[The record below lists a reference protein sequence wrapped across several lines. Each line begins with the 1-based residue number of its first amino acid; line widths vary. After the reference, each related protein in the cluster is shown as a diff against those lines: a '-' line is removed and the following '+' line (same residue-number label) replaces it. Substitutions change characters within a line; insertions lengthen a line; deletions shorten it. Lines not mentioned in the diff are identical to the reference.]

1 MPSNAQRRRAAKRKL
16 ERQLERRAERER
28 KRRRMTI
35 ALSAAGVV
43 AVVAAGFAL
52 WAIGGDDDDIASDA
66 SSSEASNSDTAAET
80 GYAMLPDGRADALP
94 ASVACEYPEDTSGTA
109 EPADL
114 PRTEGILTT
123 GEGNTD
129 VSVSVETNQGN
140 IGLVLHNDDS
150 PCTVN
155 SFLSLAA
162 QEYFDDTEC
171 HRLTTSPSLQ
181 VLQCGDPS
189 ATGAGGPGYR
199 FDNEFPTD
207 QYAEGDP
214 SAQEPMTYPRGTLA
228 MANAGPGTNGS
239 QFFLVYG
246 DSVLPPQYTVFGTID
261 ETGLATLD
269 SIAAAGVEGGAQ
281 DGAPALATTL
291 TSVRMD

>member
-1 MPSNAQRRRAAKRKL
+1 MPSNAQRRQAAKRKL

-28 KRRRMTI
+28 KRRRTTI
-35 ALSAAGVV
+35 ALSALGVIVVVGAGV
-43 AVVAAGFAL
+43 AL
-52 WAIGGDDDDIASDA
+52 WAVNRGDDTATEA
-66 SSSEASNSDTAAET
+66 ASN
-80 GYAMLPDGRADALP
+80 
-94 ASVACEYPEDTSGTA
+94 DTSGSEYAALPEGRSEPLPETVNCSY
-109 EPADL
+109 PADGREPSKPAQP
-114 PRTEGILTT
+114 PRTEGIRTT

-129 VSVSVETNQGN
+129 VSVSVETSQGN
-140 IGLVLHNDDS
+140 IGLILHNDDS

-155 SFLSLAA
+155 SFLSLAS
-162 QEYFDDTEC
+162 QNYFDDTPC

-189 ATGAGGPGYR
+189 GSGSGGPGYQ
-199 FDNEFPTD
+199 FANEFPTD
-207 QYAEGDP
+207 QFAADDP
-214 SAQEPMTYPRGTLA
+214 AAQEPMTYPRGTLA
-228 MANAGPGTNGS
+228 MANTGQPETNGS

-269 SIAAAGVEGGAQ
+269 TIAAAGVTGGAA
-281 DGAPALATTL
+281 DGTPALETTL

>member
-1 MPSNAQRRRAAKRKL
+1 MPSNAQRRQAAKRKL

-35 ALSAAGVV
+35 ALSALGVIVVVGAGV
-43 AVVAAGFAL
+43 AL
-52 WAIGGDDDDIASDA
+52 WAVNRGDDTATEA
-66 SSSEASNSDTAAET
+66 ASN
-80 GYAMLPDGRADALP
+80 
-94 ASVACEYPEDTSGTA
+94 DTSGSEYAALPEGRSEPLPETVNCSY
-109 EPADL
+109 PADGREPSKPAQP
-114 PRTEGILTT
+114 PRTEGIRTT

-129 VSVSVETNQGN
+129 VSVSVETSQGN
-140 IGLVLHNDDS
+140 IGLILHNDDS

-155 SFLSLAA
+155 SFLSLAS
-162 QEYFDDTEC
+162 QNYFDDTPC

-189 ATGAGGPGYR
+189 GSGSGGPGYQ
-199 FDNEFPTD
+199 FANEFPTD
-207 QYAEGDP
+207 QFAADDP
-214 SAQEPMTYPRGTLA
+214 AAQEPMTYPRGTLA
-228 MANAGPGTNGS
+228 MANTGQPETNGS

-269 SIAAAGVEGGAQ
+269 KIAAAGVAGGAA
-281 DGAPALATTL
+281 DGAPALETTL

>member
-1 MPSNAQRRRAAKRKL
+1 MPSNAQRRQAAKRKL
-16 ERQLERRAERER
+16 ERQLARRAERAR
-28 KRRRMTI
+28 KRRQRNI
-35 ALSAAGVV
+35 GLAALGVIVVVGAGV
-43 AVVAAGFAL
+43 AL
-52 WAIGGDDDDIASDA
+52 WAVNRGDDEGAT
-66 SSSEASNSDTAAET
+66 TAADGTEQT
-80 GYAMLPDGRADALP
+80 SEYAALP
-94 ASVACEYPEDTSGTA
+94 AGRA
-109 EPADL
+109 EPLPDSVNCAYPADGREPSRPVEP

-129 VSVSVETNQGN
+129 ISVSVETTQGN
-140 IGLVLHNDDS
+140 IGLVLHNADS

-155 SFLSLAA
+155 NFLSLAS
-162 QEYFDDTEC
+162 QGYFDNTDC

-181 VLQCGDPS
+181 VLQCGDP
-189 ATGAGGPGYR
+189 TGTGSGGPGYQ
-199 FDNEFPTD
+199 FANEFPTD
-207 QYAEGDP
+207 QFAADDP
-214 SAQEPMTYPRGTLA
+214 ASQEPMSYARGTVA

-269 SIAAAGVEGGAQ
+269 KIAADGVAGGGA
-281 DGAPALATTL
+281 DGAPALATKL

>member
-1 MPSNAQRRRAAKRKL
+1 VPSNAQRRQAAKRKL

-35 ALSAAGVV
+35 ALSALGVIVVVGAGV
-43 AVVAAGFAL
+43 AL
-52 WAIGGDDDDIASDA
+52 WAVNRGDDTATEA
-66 SSSEASNSDTAAET
+66 ASN
-80 GYAMLPDGRADALP
+80 
-94 ASVACEYPEDTSGTA
+94 DTSGSEMEYAALPEGRSEPLPETVSCSYPADGREPSKPA
-109 EPADL
+109 EP
-114 PRTEGILTT
+114 PRTEGIRTT

-129 VSVSVETNQGN
+129 ISVSVETSQGN
-140 IGLVLHNDDS
+140 IGLILHNDDS

-155 SFLSLAA
+155 SFLSLAS
-162 QEYFDDTEC
+162 QNFFDETAC

-189 ATGAGGPGYR
+189 GSGSGGPGYQ
-199 FDNEFPTD
+199 FANEFPTD
-207 QYAEGDP
+207 QFAADDP
-214 SAQEPMTYPRGTLA
+214 AAQEPMTYPRGTLA
-228 MANAGPGTNGS
+228 MANAGPDTNGS

-269 SIAAAGVEGGAQ
+269 KIAAAGVAGGAA
-281 DGAPALATTL
+281 DGAPALETTL

>member
-1 MPSNAQRRRAAKRKL
+1 MASNAQRRQAAKRKL

-28 KRRRMTI
+28 KRRRNTI
-35 ALSAAGVV
+35 ALSALGAVVVIGAGV
-43 AVVAAGFAL
+43 AL
-52 WAIGGDDDDIASDA
+52 WAVNSGDDDTATEASDLEV
-66 SSSEASNSDTAAET
+66 SETEFD
-80 GYAMLPDGRADALP
+80 YAALP
-94 ASVACEYPEDTSGTA
+94 AGRSEPLPETVSCSYPADGR
-109 EPADL
+109 EPAKPAQP
-114 PRTEGILTT
+114 PRTEGIVTS
-123 GEGNTD
+123 GENNTD
-129 VSVSVETNQGN
+129 ISVSVQTTQGN

-155 SFLSLAA
+155 SFLSLAS
-162 QEYFDDTEC
+162 QGYFDDTPC

-189 ATGAGGPGYR
+189 GTGTGGPGYQ
-199 FDNEFPTD
+199 FANEFPTD
-207 QYAEGDP
+207 QFSADDP
-214 SAQEPMTYPRGTLA
+214 AAQEPMTYPRGTLA

-246 DSVLPPQYTVFGTID
+246 DSVLPPQYTVFGTVD

-269 SIAAAGVEGGAQ
+269 AIAAAGVAGGAA
-281 DGAPALATTL
+281 DGAPAAETKL

>member
-1 MPSNAQRRRAAKRKL
+1 MPSNAQRRQAAKRKL

-35 ALSAAGVV
+35 ALSALGVIVVVGAGV
-43 AVVAAGFAL
+43 AL
-52 WAIGGDDDDIASDA
+52 WAVDRGDDTATEA
-66 SSSEASNSDTAAET
+66 ASN
-80 GYAMLPDGRADALP
+80 
-94 ASVACEYPEDTSGTA
+94 DTSGSETEYAALPEGRSEPLPETVNCSYPADGREPSKPA
-109 EPADL
+109 EP
-114 PRTEGILTT
+114 PRTEGIRTT

-129 VSVSVETNQGN
+129 ISVSVETSQGN
-140 IGLVLHNDDS
+140 IGLILHNDDS

-155 SFLSLAA
+155 SFLSLAS
-162 QEYFDDTEC
+162 QNFFDETAC

-189 ATGAGGPGYR
+189 GSGSGGPGYQ
-199 FDNEFPTD
+199 FANEFPTD
-207 QYAEGDP
+207 QFAADDP
-214 SAQEPMTYPRGTLA
+214 AAQEPMTYPRGTLA
-228 MANAGPGTNGS
+228 MANAGPDTNGS

-269 SIAAAGVEGGAQ
+269 KIAAAGVAGGAA
-281 DGAPALATTL
+281 DGAPALETTL

>member
-1 MPSNAQRRRAAKRKL
+1 MPSNAQRRQAAKRKL

-28 KRRRMTI
+28 RRRRTTI
-35 ALSAAGVV
+35 ALSALGVIVVLGAGV
-43 AVVAAGFAL
+43 AL
-52 WAIGGDDDDIASDA
+52 WAVNRGDDTA
-66 SSSEASNSDTAAET
+66 SEASGGEVTESES
-80 GYAMLPDGRADALP
+80 GSEYAALP
-94 ASVACEYPEDTSGTA
+94 AGRTEPLPETVNCA
-109 EPADL
+109 YPADGREPSKPAQP

-129 VSVSVETNQGN
+129 ISVSMETNQGN
-140 IGLVLHNDDS
+140 IGLILHNDDS

-155 SFLSLAA
+155 SFLSLAS
-162 QEYFDDTEC
+162 QNFYDGTTC

-189 ATGAGGPGYR
+189 GSGSGGPGYQ
-199 FDNEFPTD
+199 FANEFPTD
-207 QYAEGDP
+207 QFPTDDP
-214 SAQEPMTYPRGTLA
+214 AAQEPVVYPRGTLA
-228 MANAGPGTNGS
+228 MANAGPDTNGS

-269 SIAAAGVEGGAQ
+269 KIAAAGVEGGAA
-281 DGAPALATTL
+281 DGAPALETTI

>member
-1 MPSNAQRRRAAKRKL
+1 MPSNAQRRQAAKRKL

-35 ALSAAGVV
+35 ALSALAVIVVVGAGV
-43 AVVAAGFAL
+43 AL
-52 WAIGGDDDDIASDA
+52 WAVDRGDDTATEA
-66 SSSEASNSDTAAET
+66 ASN
-80 GYAMLPDGRADALP
+80 
-94 ASVACEYPEDTSGTA
+94 DTSGSEMEYAALPEGRSEPLPETVNCSYPADGREPSKPA
-109 EPADL
+109 EP
-114 PRTEGILTT
+114 PRTEGIRTT

-129 VSVSVETNQGN
+129 ISVSVETSQGN
-140 IGLVLHNDDS
+140 IGLILHNDDS

-155 SFLSLAA
+155 SFLSLAS
-162 QEYFDDTEC
+162 QNFFDETAC

-189 ATGAGGPGYR
+189 GSGSGGPGYQ
-199 FDNEFPTD
+199 FANEFPTD
-207 QYAEGDP
+207 QFAADDP
-214 SAQEPMTYPRGTLA
+214 AAQEPMTYPRGTLA
-228 MANAGPGTNGS
+228 MANAGPDTNGS

-269 SIAAAGVEGGAQ
+269 KIAAAGVAGGAA
-281 DGAPALATTL
+281 DGAPALETTL

>member
-1 MPSNAQRRRAAKRKL
+1 VPSNAQRRQAAKRKL

-35 ALSAAGVV
+35 ALSALGVIVVVGAGV
-43 AVVAAGFAL
+43 AL
-52 WAIGGDDDDIASDA
+52 WAVGRGDDTATEA
-66 SSSEASNSDTAAET
+66 ASN
-80 GYAMLPDGRADALP
+80 
-94 ASVACEYPEDTSGTA
+94 DTSGSETEYAALPEGRSEPLPETVNCSYPADGREPSKPA
-109 EPADL
+109 EP
-114 PRTEGILTT
+114 PRTEGIRTT

-129 VSVSVETNQGN
+129 ISVSVETSQGN
-140 IGLVLHNDDS
+140 IGLILHNDDS

-155 SFLSLAA
+155 SFLSLAS
-162 QEYFDDTEC
+162 QNFFDETAC

-189 ATGAGGPGYR
+189 GSGSGGPGYQ
-199 FDNEFPTD
+199 FANEFPTD
-207 QYAEGDP
+207 QFAADDP
-214 SAQEPMTYPRGTLA
+214 AAQEPMTYPRGTLA
-228 MANAGPGTNGS
+228 MANAGPDTNGS

-269 SIAAAGVEGGAQ
+269 TIAAAGVAGGAA
-281 DGAPALATTL
+281 DGAPALETTL

>member
-1 MPSNAQRRRAAKRKL
+1 MPSNAQRRQAAKRKL

-35 ALSAAGVV
+35 ALSALGVIVVVGAGV
-43 AVVAAGFAL
+43 AL
-52 WAIGGDDDDIASDA
+52 WAVNRGDDTATEA
-66 SSSEASNSDTAAET
+66 ASN
-80 GYAMLPDGRADALP
+80 
-94 ASVACEYPEDTSGTA
+94 DTSGSEMEYAALPEGRSEPLPETVSCSYPADGREPSKPA
-109 EPADL
+109 EP
-114 PRTEGILTT
+114 PRTEGIRTT

-129 VSVSVETNQGN
+129 ISVSMETSQGN
-140 IGLVLHNDDS
+140 IGLILHNDDS

-155 SFLSLAA
+155 SFLSLAS
-162 QEYFDDTEC
+162 QNFFDETVC

-189 ATGAGGPGYR
+189 GSGSGGPGYQ
-199 FDNEFPTD
+199 FANEFPTD
-207 QYAEGDP
+207 QFAADDP
-214 SAQEPMTYPRGTLA
+214 AAQEPMTYPRGTLA
-228 MANAGPGTNGS
+228 MANAGPDTNGS

-269 SIAAAGVEGGAQ
+269 KIAAAGVSGGAA
-281 DGAPALATTL
+281 DGAPALETTL

>member
-1 MPSNAQRRRAAKRKL
+1 MPSNAQRRQAAKRKL

-28 KRRRMTI
+28 KRRRATI
-35 ALSAAGVV
+35 ALSALGVIMVVGAGV
-43 AVVAAGFAL
+43 AL
-52 WAIGGDDDDIASDA
+52 WGVNRGDDTATEA
-66 SSSEASNSDTAAET
+66 ASN
-80 GYAMLPDGRADALP
+80 
-94 ASVACEYPEDTSGTA
+94 DTSGSEYAALPEGRSEPFPETVNCSYPADGREPSKPA
-109 EPADL
+109 EP
-114 PRTEGILTT
+114 PRTEGIRTT

-140 IGLVLHNDDS
+140 IGLILHNDDS

-155 SFLSLAA
+155 SFLSLAS
-162 QEYFDDTEC
+162 QNYFDDTTC

-189 ATGAGGPGYR
+189 GSGSGGPGYQ
-199 FDNEFPTD
+199 FANEFPTD
-207 QYAEGDP
+207 QFAADDP
-214 SAQEPMTYPRGTLA
+214 AAQEPMTYPRGTLA
-228 MANAGPGTNGS
+228 MANTGQPETNGS

-269 SIAAAGVEGGAQ
+269 TIAAAGVAGGAAE
-281 DGAPALATTL
+281 GTPALETTL

>member
-1 MPSNAQRRRAAKRKL
+1 MPSNAQRRQAAKRKL

-35 ALSAAGVV
+35 ALSALGVIVVVGAGV
-43 AVVAAGFAL
+43 AL
-52 WAIGGDDDDIASDA
+52 WAVDRGDDTATEA
-66 SSSEASNSDTAAET
+66 ASN
-80 GYAMLPDGRADALP
+80 
-94 ASVACEYPEDTSGTA
+94 DTSGSEMEYAALPEGRSEPLPETVNCSYPADGREPSKPA
-109 EPADL
+109 EP
-114 PRTEGILTT
+114 PRSEGIRTT

-129 VSVSVETNQGN
+129 ISVSVETSQGN
-140 IGLVLHNDDS
+140 IGLILHNDDS

-155 SFLSLAA
+155 SFLSLAS
-162 QEYFDDTEC
+162 QNFFDETAC

-189 ATGAGGPGYR
+189 GSGSGGPGYQ
-199 FDNEFPTD
+199 FANEFPTD
-207 QYAEGDP
+207 QFAADDP
-214 SAQEPMTYPRGTLA
+214 AAQEPMTYPRGTLA
-228 MANAGPGTNGS
+228 MANAGPDTNGS

-269 SIAAAGVEGGAQ
+269 KIAAAGVAGGAA
-281 DGAPALATTL
+281 DGAPALETTL

>member
-1 MPSNAQRRRAAKRKL
+1 MPSNAQRRQAAKRKL

-28 KRRRMTI
+28 KRRRTTI
-35 ALSAAGVV
+35 ALSALGVIVVVGAGV
-43 AVVAAGFAL
+43 AL
-52 WAIGGDDDDIASDA
+52 WAVNRGDDTATEAAGTEVTESESD
-66 SSSEASNSDTAAET
+66 
-80 GYAMLPDGRADALP
+80 YAALP
-94 ASVACEYPEDTSGTA
+94 AGRA
-109 EPADL
+109 EPLPETVNCAYPADGREASKPAEP
-114 PRTEGILTT
+114 PRTEGIRTT

-129 VSVSVETNQGN
+129 ISVSMETSQGN
-140 IGLVLHNDDS
+140 IGLILRNDDS

-155 SFLSLAA
+155 SFLSLAS
-162 QEYFDDTEC
+162 QGYFDETTC

-189 ATGAGGPGYR
+189 GSGAGGPGYQ
-199 FDNEFPTD
+199 FANEFPTD
-207 QYAEGDP
+207 QFAADDP
-214 SAQEPMTYPRGTLA
+214 AAQEPATYPRGTLA
-228 MANAGPGTNGS
+228 MANAGPDTNGS

-269 SIAAAGVEGGAQ
+269 KIAAAGVAGGAT
-281 DGAPALATTL
+281 DGAPALETTL

>member
-1 MPSNAQRRRAAKRKL
+1 MPSNAQRRQAAKRKL

-28 KRRRMTI
+28 KRRRTMI
-35 ALSAAGVV
+35 ALSALGVIVVVGAGV
-43 AVVAAGFAL
+43 AL
-52 WAIGGDDDDIASDA
+52 WAVNRGDDTATEA
-66 SSSEASNSDTAAET
+66 ASNDTSDSELEYAALPEGRSEPLPET
-80 GYAMLPDGRADALP
+80 VSCSYPADGREP
-94 ASVACEYPEDTSGTA
+94 SKPA
-109 EPADL
+109 EP
-114 PRTEGILTT
+114 PRTEGIRTT

-129 VSVSVETNQGN
+129 ISVSVETSQGN
-140 IGLVLHNDDS
+140 IGLILHNDDS

-155 SFLSLAA
+155 SFLSLAS
-162 QEYFDDTEC
+162 QNFFDETAC

-189 ATGAGGPGYR
+189 GSGSGGPGYQ
-199 FDNEFPTD
+199 FANEFPTD
-207 QYAEGDP
+207 QFAADDP
-214 SAQEPMTYPRGTLA
+214 AAQEPMTYPRGTLA
-228 MANAGPGTNGS
+228 MANAGPDTNGS

-269 SIAAAGVEGGAQ
+269 TIAAAGVAGGAA
-281 DGAPALATTL
+281 DGAPALETAL

>member
-1 MPSNAQRRRAAKRKL
+1 MPSNAQRRQAAKRKL

-35 ALSAAGVV
+35 ALSALGVIVVVGAGV
-43 AVVAAGFAL
+43 AL
-52 WAIGGDDDDIASDA
+52 WAVGRGDDTATEA
-66 SSSEASNSDTAAET
+66 ASN
-80 GYAMLPDGRADALP
+80 
-94 ASVACEYPEDTSGTA
+94 DTSGSETEYAALPEGRSEPLPETVNCSYPADGREPSKPA
-109 EPADL
+109 EP
-114 PRTEGILTT
+114 PRTEGIRTT

-129 VSVSVETNQGN
+129 ISVSVETSQGN
-140 IGLVLHNDDS
+140 IGLILHNDDS

-155 SFLSLAA
+155 SFLSLAS
-162 QEYFDDTEC
+162 QNFFDETAC

-189 ATGAGGPGYR
+189 GSGSGGPGYQ
-199 FDNEFPTD
+199 FANEFPTD
-207 QYAEGDP
+207 QFAADDP
-214 SAQEPMTYPRGTLA
+214 AAQEPMTYPRGTLA
-228 MANAGPGTNGS
+228 MANAGPDTNGS

-269 SIAAAGVEGGAQ
+269 TIAAAGVAGGAA
-281 DGAPALATTL
+281 DGAPALETTL

>member
-1 MPSNAQRRRAAKRKL
+1 MPSNAQRRQAAKRKL

-35 ALSAAGVV
+35 ALSALGVIVVVGAGV
-43 AVVAAGFAL
+43 AL
-52 WAIGGDDDDIASDA
+52 WAVNRGDDTATEA
-66 SSSEASNSDTAAET
+66 ASNDTSGSEMEYAA
-80 GYAMLPDGRADALP
+80 LPDGRSEPLPETVSCSYPADGREP
-94 ASVACEYPEDTSGTA
+94 SKPA
-109 EPADL
+109 EP
-114 PRTEGILTT
+114 PRTEGIRTT

-129 VSVSVETNQGN
+129 ISVSVETSQGN
-140 IGLVLHNDDS
+140 IGLILHNDDS

-155 SFLSLAA
+155 SFLSLAS
-162 QEYFDDTEC
+162 QNFFDETAC

-189 ATGAGGPGYR
+189 GSGSGGPGYQ
-199 FDNEFPTD
+199 FANEFPTD
-207 QYAEGDP
+207 QFAADDP
-214 SAQEPMTYPRGTLA
+214 AAQEPMTYPRGTLA
-228 MANAGPGTNGS
+228 MANAGPDTNGS

-269 SIAAAGVEGGAQ
+269 KIAAAGVAGGAA
-281 DGAPALATTL
+281 DGAPALETTF

>member
-1 MPSNAQRRRAAKRKL
+1 MPSNAQRRQAAKRKL

-35 ALSAAGVV
+35 ALSALGVIVVVGAGV
-43 AVVAAGFAL
+43 AL
-52 WAIGGDDDDIASDA
+52 WAVDRGDDTATEA
-66 SSSEASNSDTAAET
+66 ASNDTSGSEMEYAA
-80 GYAMLPDGRADALP
+80 LPDGRSEPLPETVSCSYTADGRELSKP
-94 ASVACEYPEDTSGTA
+94 A
-109 EPADL
+109 EP
-114 PRTEGILTT
+114 PRTEGIRTT

-129 VSVSVETNQGN
+129 ISVSMETSQGN
-140 IGLVLHNDDS
+140 IGLILHNDDS

-155 SFLSLAA
+155 SFLSLAS
-162 QEYFDDTEC
+162 QNFFDETPC

-189 ATGAGGPGYR
+189 GSGSGGPGYQ
-199 FDNEFPTD
+199 FANEFPTD
-207 QYAEGDP
+207 QFAADDP
-214 SAQEPMTYPRGTLA
+214 AAQEPMTYPRGTLA
-228 MANAGPGTNGS
+228 MANAGPDTNGS

-269 SIAAAGVEGGAQ
+269 KIAAAGVAGGAA
-281 DGAPALATTL
+281 DGAPALETTL

>member
-1 MPSNAQRRRAAKRKL
+1 MPSNAQRRQAAKRKL

-35 ALSAAGVV
+35 ALSALGVIVVVGAGV
-43 AVVAAGFAL
+43 AL
-52 WAIGGDDDDIASDA
+52 WAVNRGDDTATEA
-66 SSSEASNSDTAAET
+66 ASN
-80 GYAMLPDGRADALP
+80 
-94 ASVACEYPEDTSGTA
+94 DTSGSEMEYAALPEGRSEPLPETVSCSYPADGREPSKPA
-109 EPADL
+109 EP
-114 PRTEGILTT
+114 PRTEGIRTT

-129 VSVSVETNQGN
+129 ISVSVETSQGN
-140 IGLVLHNDDS
+140 IGLILHNDDS

-155 SFLSLAA
+155 SFLSLAS
-162 QEYFDDTEC
+162 QNFFDETAC

-189 ATGAGGPGYR
+189 GSGSGGPGYQ
-199 FDNEFPTD
+199 FANEFPTD
-207 QYAEGDP
+207 QFAADDP
-214 SAQEPMTYPRGTLA
+214 AAQEPMTYPRGTLA
-228 MANAGPGTNGS
+228 MANTGQPVTNGS

-269 SIAAAGVEGGAQ
+269 KIAAAGVSGGAA
-281 DGAPALATTL
+281 DGAPALETIL

>member
-1 MPSNAQRRRAAKRKL
+1 MPSNAQRRQAAKRKL

-35 ALSAAGVV
+35 ALSALGVIVVVGAGV
-43 AVVAAGFAL
+43 AL
-52 WAIGGDDDDIASDA
+52 WAVNRGDDTATEA
-66 SSSEASNSDTAAET
+66 ASN
-80 GYAMLPDGRADALP
+80 
-94 ASVACEYPEDTSGTA
+94 DTSGSEMEYAALPEGRSEPLPETVSCSYPADGREPSKPA
-109 EPADL
+109 EP
-114 PRTEGILTT
+114 PRTEGIRTT

-129 VSVSVETNQGN
+129 ISVSVETSQGN
-140 IGLVLHNDDS
+140 IGLILHNDDS

-155 SFLSLAA
+155 SFLSLAS
-162 QEYFDDTEC
+162 QNFFDETVC

-189 ATGAGGPGYR
+189 GSGSGGPGYQ
-199 FDNEFPTD
+199 FANEFPTD
-207 QYAEGDP
+207 QFAADDP
-214 SAQEPMTYPRGTLA
+214 AAQEPMTYPRGTLA
-228 MANAGPGTNGS
+228 MANAGPDTNGS

-269 SIAAAGVEGGAQ
+269 KIAAAGVSGGAA
-281 DGAPALATTL
+281 DGAPALETTL

>member
-1 MPSNAQRRRAAKRKL
+1 MPSNAQRRQAAKRKL

-35 ALSAAGVV
+35 ALSALGVIVVVGAGV
-43 AVVAAGFAL
+43 AL
-52 WAIGGDDDDIASDA
+52 WAVDRGDDTATEA
-66 SSSEASNSDTAAET
+66 ASN
-80 GYAMLPDGRADALP
+80 
-94 ASVACEYPEDTSGTA
+94 DTSGSEMEYAALPEGRSEPLPETVNCSYPADGREPSKPA
-109 EPADL
+109 EP
-114 PRTEGILTT
+114 PRTEGIRTT

-129 VSVSVETNQGN
+129 ISVSVETSQGN
-140 IGLVLHNDDS
+140 IGLILHNDDS

-155 SFLSLAA
+155 SFLSLAS
-162 QEYFDDTEC
+162 QNFFDETAC

-189 ATGAGGPGYR
+189 GSGSGGPGYQ
-199 FDNEFPTD
+199 FANEFPTD
-207 QYAEGDP
+207 QFAADDP
-214 SAQEPMTYPRGTLA
+214 AAQEPMTYPRGTLA
-228 MANAGPGTNGS
+228 MANAGPDTNGS

-269 SIAAAGVEGGAQ
+269 KIAAAGVAGGAA
-281 DGAPALATTL
+281 DGAPALETTL

>member
-1 MPSNAQRRRAAKRKL
+1 MPSNAQRRQAAKRKL

-28 KRRRMTI
+28 KRRRATI
-35 ALSAAGVV
+35 ALSALGVIMVVGAGV
-43 AVVAAGFAL
+43 AL
-52 WAIGGDDDDIASDA
+52 WAVNRGDDTATEA
-66 SSSEASNSDTAAET
+66 ASN
-80 GYAMLPDGRADALP
+80 
-94 ASVACEYPEDTSGTA
+94 DTSGSEYAALPEGRSEPLPETVNCSY
-109 EPADL
+109 PADGREPSKPAQP
-114 PRTEGILTT
+114 PRTEGIRTT

-140 IGLVLHNDDS
+140 IGLILHNDDS

-155 SFLSLAA
+155 SFLSLAS
-162 QEYFDDTEC
+162 QNYFDDTTC

-189 ATGAGGPGYR
+189 GSGSGGPGYQ
-199 FDNEFPTD
+199 FANEFPTD
-207 QYAEGDP
+207 QFAADDP
-214 SAQEPMTYPRGTLA
+214 AAQEPMTYPRGTLA
-228 MANAGPGTNGS
+228 MANTGQPETNGS

-269 SIAAAGVEGGAQ
+269 TIAAAGVAGGAA
-281 DGAPALATTL
+281 DGTPALETTL

>member
-1 MPSNAQRRRAAKRKL
+1 MPSNAQRRNAAKRKL
-16 ERQLERRAERER
+16 ERQLEHRAERER

-35 ALSAAGVV
+35 ALSALGVV
-43 AVVAAGFAL
+43 VVVVVVAAL
-52 WAIGGDDDDIASDA
+52 WSITGSEDDTATDA
-66 SSSEASNSDTAAET
+66 SAAET
-80 GYAMLPDGRADALP
+80 TAETDSEYPALP
-94 ASVACEYPEDTSGTA
+94 AGRSEPLPETVNCEYPADGRDPAKPA
-109 EPADL
+109 EP
-114 PRTEGILTT
+114 PRTEGIVTT
-123 GEGNTD
+123 GENNTD
-129 VSVSVETNQGN
+129 ISVSVETTQGN
-140 IGLVLHNDDS
+140 IGLMLHNDDS

-162 QEYFDDTEC
+162 QGYFDGTDC

-181 VLQCGDPS
+181 VLQCGDP
-189 ATGAGGPGYR
+189 TGTGSGGPGYE
-199 FDNEFPTD
+199 FANEFPTD
-207 QYAEGDP
+207 QYAADDP
-214 SAQEPMTYPRGTLA
+214 ASQEPVVYPRGTVA

-269 SIAAAGVEGGAQ
+269 KIAGAGVSGGAA
-281 DGAPALATTL
+281 DGAPAAATTL

>member
-1 MPSNAQRRRAAKRKL
+1 MPSNAQRRQAAKRKL

-35 ALSAAGVV
+35 ALSALGVIVVVGAGV
-43 AVVAAGFAL
+43 AL
-52 WAIGGDDDDIASDA
+52 WAVDRGDDTATEA
-66 SSSEASNSDTAAET
+66 ASNDTSGSEMEYAA
-80 GYAMLPDGRADALP
+80 LPDGRSEPLPETVNCSYPADGREP
-94 ASVACEYPEDTSGTA
+94 SKPA
-109 EPADL
+109 EP
-114 PRTEGILTT
+114 PRSEGIRTT

-129 VSVSVETNQGN
+129 ISVSVETSQGN
-140 IGLVLHNDDS
+140 IGLILHNDDS

-155 SFLSLAA
+155 SFLSLAS
-162 QEYFDDTEC
+162 QNFFDETAC

-189 ATGAGGPGYR
+189 GSGSGGPGYQ
-199 FDNEFPTD
+199 FANEFPTD
-207 QYAEGDP
+207 QFAADDP
-214 SAQEPMTYPRGTLA
+214 AAQEPMTYPRGTLA
-228 MANAGPGTNGS
+228 MANAGPDTNGS

-269 SIAAAGVEGGAQ
+269 KIAAAGVAGGAA
-281 DGAPALATTL
+281 DGAPALETTL

>member
-1 MPSNAQRRRAAKRKL
+1 MPSNAQRRQAAKRKL

-28 KRRRMTI
+28 KRRRATI
-35 ALSAAGVV
+35 ALSALGVIMVVGAGV
-43 AVVAAGFAL
+43 AL
-52 WAIGGDDDDIASDA
+52 WAVNRGDDTATEA
-66 SSSEASNSDTAAET
+66 ASN
-80 GYAMLPDGRADALP
+80 
-94 ASVACEYPEDTSGTA
+94 DTSGSEYAALPEGRSEPLPETVNCSY
-109 EPADL
+109 PADGREPSKPAQP
-114 PRTEGILTT
+114 PRTEGIRTT

-140 IGLVLHNDDS
+140 IGLILHNDDS
-150 PCTVN
+150 PCTFN
-155 SFLSLAA
+155 SFLSLAS
-162 QEYFDDTEC
+162 QNYFDDTTC

-189 ATGAGGPGYR
+189 GSGSGGPGYQ
-199 FDNEFPTD
+199 FANEFPTD
-207 QYAEGDP
+207 QFAADDP
-214 SAQEPMTYPRGTLA
+214 AAQEPMTYPRGTLA
-228 MANAGPGTNGS
+228 MANTGQPETNGS

-269 SIAAAGVEGGAQ
+269 TIAAAGVAGGAA
-281 DGAPALATTL
+281 DGTPALETTL

>member
-1 MPSNAQRRRAAKRKL
+1 MPSNAQRRQAAKRKL

-35 ALSAAGVV
+35 ALSALAVIVVVGAGV
-43 AVVAAGFAL
+43 AL
-52 WAIGGDDDDIASDA
+52 WAVDRGDDTATEA
-66 SSSEASNSDTAAET
+66 ASN
-80 GYAMLPDGRADALP
+80 
-94 ASVACEYPEDTSGTA
+94 DTSGSETEYA
-109 EPADL
+109 ALPEGRSEPLPETVNCSYPADGREPSKPVEP
-114 PRTEGILTT
+114 PRTEGIRTT

-129 VSVSVETNQGN
+129 ISVSVETSQGN
-140 IGLVLHNDDS
+140 IGLILHNDDS

-155 SFLSLAA
+155 SFLSLAS
-162 QEYFDDTEC
+162 QNFFDETAC

-189 ATGAGGPGYR
+189 GSGSGGPGYQ
-199 FDNEFPTD
+199 FANEFPTD
-207 QYAEGDP
+207 QFAADDP
-214 SAQEPMTYPRGTLA
+214 AAQEPMTYPRGTLA
-228 MANAGPGTNGS
+228 MANAGPDTNGS

-269 SIAAAGVEGGAQ
+269 TIAAAGVAGGAA
-281 DGAPALATTL
+281 DGAPALETTL